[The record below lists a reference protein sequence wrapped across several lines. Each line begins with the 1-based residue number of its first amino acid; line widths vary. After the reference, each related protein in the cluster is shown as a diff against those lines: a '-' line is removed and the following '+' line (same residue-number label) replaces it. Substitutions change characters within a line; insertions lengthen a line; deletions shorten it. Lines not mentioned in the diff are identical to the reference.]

1 MWHEELG
8 ESRQPP
14 RDLSLTLHAEYFVT
28 YHSLSMGKS
37 VFLLTEFFVIANEEL
52 LYEGMK
58 PGIISSWC
66 WERT

>member
-1 MWHEELG
+1 
-8 ESRQPP
+8 
-14 RDLSLTLHAEYFVT
+14 
-28 YHSLSMGKS
+28 MGNS

-58 PGIISSWC
+58 SGIISSWC